1 MAKYKITFD
10 RNTCI
15 GAFACV
21 AADPD
26 TWEYADDG
34 KVDMKGGEDQGE
46 GIFTKIVDEAELE
59 KHKAAAE
66 ACPVYAIKVEEVEE

>member
-21 AADPD
+21 AADEA
-26 TWEYADDG
+26 TWKYADDG
-34 KVDMKGGEDQGE
+34 KVDMEGSADEGE
-46 GIFTKIVDEAELE
+46 GMFTLIIDEADLD

-66 ACPVYAIKVEEVEE
+66 SCPVYAIKVEKIDE

>member
-1 MAKYKITFD
+1 MAKYKVTFD

-26 TWEYADDG
+26 HWTYADDG
-34 KVDMKGGEDQGE
+34 KVDLKQAEKADENVFTLIVEDPKE
-46 GIFTKIVDEAELE
+46 IEAL
-59 KHKAAAE
+59 KAAAE
-66 ACPVYAIKVEEVEE
+66 ACPVYAIKIEEMQ

>member
-21 AADPD
+21 AADPE

-34 KVDMKGGEDQGE
+34 KVDMKGGTDE
-46 GIFTKIVDEAELE
+46 GNGVFSLVVDEADLD

-66 ACPVYAIKVEEVEE
+66 ACPVYAIKVEQLED

>member
-21 AADPD
+21 AADAE
-26 TWEYADDG
+26 TWKYADDG
-34 KVDMKGGEDQGE
+34 KVDMEGSTDEGE
-46 GIFTKIVDEAELE
+46 GMYTLIVDEVELE

-66 ACPVYAIKVEEVEE
+66 ACPVYAIKVEKIDE